1 MLENIHFHVY
11 VKVSLSVLRNYM
23 LQVCIDFGEEYHL
36 VGYWNKKW
44 SFFLLYKQK
53 DNCIYN

>member
-36 VGYWNKKW
+36 IGYWNKKW
-44 SFFLLYKQK
+44 SFIL
-53 DNCIYN
+53 IVETER